1 MKLNKIFSLS
11 AAAAASVLLAAC
23 ADDFDPTYKVDK
35 PEETS
40 QYEYL
45 NAYGTLK
52 SYVNYGNVGSRFRL
66 GGAVDAGQLA
76 EKGLVYALAAANYD
90 EVTFGNHMKYN
101 FCVAEDGS
109 MDFSRVRAGI
119 EAAEQ
124 GGLKVFGHTLCWHSQ
139 QQYKY
144 LMGLI
149 ADKKVESS
157 GGETTIVSMI
167 GDADADNGP
176 CENVISA
183 ENGNQ
188 VTAPVE
194 TAPDGTKA
202 YKVHI
207 DADPA
212 EAWSTQLFFKLNSAL
227 EAGENLKV
235 KFRYYCTDERSID
248 TQAHGNPGTYHHYSC
263 VGTLKAKPEWQTHE
277 FEGTVGA
284 DWAKDEGFIAIAFNL
299 SSTPDAADFYVD
311 DVEISI
317 EKAPSAAIMI
327 SVIDGEAK
335 ADNGECAYLL
345 SREPGQGDKPAE
357 IVNNPYGSG
366 KVYKAE
372 IGGSPTN
379 AWDSQF
385 FIKSNTT
392 LNEGAKI
399 KVKFDYACSDERKI
413 ETQAHGAPGSY
424 HHYSCIGTLNA
435 KPEWQT
441 HEYIGSVSADWAKDG
456 GFISIAFNLSS
467 MPEAATFYINNVVF
481 EVESEA
487 DAIPLTP
494 AEKDEILSAELKR
507 WIYGMMEACDG
518 KVTAWDVVNEAI
530 SDSYPYT
537 VKHFEGSESEQTF
550 YWQNYLGDN
559 YVRKAVKYAREAF
572 AEYGGNPDELLLFA
586 NDYNLEAAY
595 NNTAKTDG
603 LIATIA
609 QWEADGETRIDGI
622 GTQMH
627 VTYSLNPTT
636 QAKQE
641 QCVVDMFTKLA
652 ASGKLVHVSEL
663 DMGISDEN
671 GNTIKTGDLT
681 YEQKLLMSDY
691 YKFIV
696 TKFFEIVPKEQQY
709 GIVQWAATDSPE
721 GSGWRAGEP
730 IGIWDINYARKPAY
744 GGWCDALKEA
754 TNR

>member
-1 MKLNKIFSLS
+1 MKLNNIISLS
-11 AAAAASVLLAAC
+11 AAAAASLLLAAC

-66 GGAVDAGQLA
+66 GGALDASALA

-109 MDFSRVRAGI
+109 MDFGRVRAGI

-124 GGLKVFGHTLCWHSQ
+124 AGLKVFGHTLCWHSQ
-139 QQYKY
+139 QQYKW
-144 LMGLI
+144 LMSLI
-149 ADKKVESS
+149 ADKELEVDPNQKDEKQDYLINWGEQSSYTMWSGSPATAIFSINTADDCLEVDNTEATANFWDVQYFAGDGFNIVKGTDYKLTIVGRCIGDGEAHIRGGIGTWSETKSLDFTFTNEWKEYELEFTAEFEGGSHVLVQHGDYVGKVQYKSVKLVHYEAPAITIRESLID
-157 GGETTIVSMI
+157 GGDAADGETASILSRTSGS
-167 GDADADNGP
+167 GDNPAQVVDDPEGTGK
-176 CENVISA
+176 VFVA
-183 ENGNQ
+183 EIAGS
-188 VTAPVE
+188 
-194 TAPDGTKA
+194 
-202 YKVHI
+202 
-207 DADPA
+207 PA
-212 EAWSTQLFFKLNSAL
+212 NDYDSQLFITTSTAL
-227 EAGENLKV
+227 QEGDKIHV
-235 KFRYYCTDERSID
+235 SFRYRCTDTRTIS
-248 TQAHGNPGTYHHYSC
+248 TQAHGKPGEYHHWQFIGN
-263 VGTLKAKPEWQTHE
+263 VAATPEWKE
-277 FEGTVGA
+277 FEYSGA
-284 DWAKDEGFIAIAFNL
+284 ITADHAGSGGCQAIAFNL
-299 SSTPDAADFYVD
+299 ASADAAAKFYID
-311 DVEISI
+311 DVKFEI
-317 EKAPSAAIMI
+317 EKSAN
-327 SVIDGEAK
+327 S
-335 ADNGECAYLL
+335 L
-345 SREPGQGDKPAE
+345 
-357 IVNNPYGSG
+357 
-366 KVYKAE
+366 
-372 IGGSPTN
+372 
-379 AWDSQF
+379 
-385 FIKSNTT
+385 
-392 LNEGAKI
+392 
-399 KVKFDYACSDERKI
+399 
-413 ETQAHGAPGSY
+413 
-424 HHYSCIGTLNA
+424 
-435 KPEWQT
+435 
-441 HEYIGSVSADWAKDG
+441 
-456 GFISIAFNLSS
+456 
-467 MPEAATFYINNVVF
+467 
-481 EVESEA
+481 
-487 DAIPLTP
+487 PLTDE
-494 AEKDEILSAELKR
+494 EKNEILSAELKR
-507 WIYGMMEACDG
+507 WIYGMMEACEG

-530 SDSYPYT
+530 SDGYPYT
-537 VKHFEGSESEQTF
+537 VKHFEGSAEKQEF

-663 DMGISDEN
+663 DMGIQDEN

-691 YKFIV
+691 YKFII

-730 IGIWDINYARKPAY
+730 IGIWDINYSRKPAY